1 MTKQD
6 LELEIVESEIKA
18 LEHYKKRLDGCI
30 RKDFTAGV
38 THWLERIHQLEEII
52 NERDASNAR

>member
-1 MTKQD
+1 MTRHD
-6 LELEIVESEIKA
+6 FELEIVESEIKA

-38 THWLERIHQLEEII
+38 THWLERIHQLEETI
-52 NERDASNAR
+52 NERHASCTR